1 MGFLELLLL
10 SVSLA
15 MDAFAVSICGSMV
28 LSPADRTGGA
38 LRFGVWFGFFQF
50 LMPIIGYFG
59 AISFID
65 YITAYE
71 HLLAF
76 ALLLYLG
83 VNMIREAKEACSIKH
98 SYTTKEMAVLAIATS
113 IDALAVGIS
122 LAFLNTNIWL
132 ASSMIGVVTF
142 AIATFGGLAGFR
154 LGSAVGKNAN
164 IIGGLVLIAIGVKI
178 VLEHTGI
185 IS

>member
-1 MGFLELLLL
+1 MGLLELLLL
-10 SVSLA
+10 AVSLA

-28 LSPADRTGGA
+28 LSPEDRRAGA
-38 LRFGVWFGFFQF
+38 LRFGIWFGFFQF
-50 LMPIIGYFG
+50 LMPVIGYFG
-59 AISFID
+59 AISFIE
-65 YITAYE
+65 YITAYD
-71 HLLAF
+71 HWLAF
-76 ALLLYLG
+76 ALLGYLG

-132 ASSMIGVVTF
+132 ASSVIGVVTF
-142 AIATFGGLAGFR
+142 IIATFGGMAGFR

-164 IIGGLVLIAIGVKI
+164 IIGGLVLIAIGIKI
-178 VLEHTGI
+178 VLEHTGFI
-185 IS
+185 